1 MAYTV
6 FIVSHQAI
14 GLLRNSWAG
23 IYSYL
28 LYSIGLRVDKVW
40 VFARIEAIFVLRVNH
55 MVYMTLLS
63 ILRGEEV
70 LRLKLGSVKASDC

>member
-1 MAYTV
+1 MTYTV

-40 VFARIEAIFVLRVNH
+40 MFARIEAIFVLRIH
-55 MVYMTLLS
+55 YMVYMALLS
-63 ILRGEEV
+63 FLWGEEV
-70 LRLKLGSVKASDC
+70 LRLKLGPVKAGDC